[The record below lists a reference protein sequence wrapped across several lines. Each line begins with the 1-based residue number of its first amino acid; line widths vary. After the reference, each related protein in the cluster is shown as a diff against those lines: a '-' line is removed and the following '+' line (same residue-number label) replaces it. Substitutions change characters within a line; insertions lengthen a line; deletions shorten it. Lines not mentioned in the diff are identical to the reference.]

1 MRLGSVTIIVGL
13 LVVSSCGSNGASVTS
28 PSATTVVTTSS
39 NAVSNPSTTAPAA
52 VSSAPAGTAAS
63 STAFCDAAKRQAA
76 ELPKRF
82 QSLVTGGN
90 DKAGWLAYA
99 DEAQKNND
107 EIKRLAPPELKSV
120 YPTIAQPSDAI
131 VQAIRD
137 AGGDFTLIRPNLAKI
152 TAVARSAEFVA
163 ASATWSDYLKTVCG
177 LDVAALLA
185 NG

>member
-1 MRLGSVTIIVGL
+1 MRIRSVTVIVGL
-13 LVVSSCGSNGASVTS
+13 LVVSSCGSKGASVAA
-28 PSATTVVTTSS
+28 PSATTVVTTTS

-52 VSSAPAGTAAS
+52 VSSAPAGTTAS

-82 QSLVTGGN
+82 QALVTGGD

-107 EIKRLAPPELKSV
+107 EIGRLAPAELKSV
-120 YPTIAQPSDAI
+120 YPTLAQPSDGI
-131 VQAIRD
+131 VKAIRD
-137 AGGDFTLIRPNLAKI
+137 AGGDFTLIRPSLAKI
-152 TAVARSAEFVA
+152 TAVARSAEFAA
-163 ASATWSDYLKTVCG
+163 ASATWSNYLKTVCG
-177 LDVAALLA
+177 LDVAALLQ